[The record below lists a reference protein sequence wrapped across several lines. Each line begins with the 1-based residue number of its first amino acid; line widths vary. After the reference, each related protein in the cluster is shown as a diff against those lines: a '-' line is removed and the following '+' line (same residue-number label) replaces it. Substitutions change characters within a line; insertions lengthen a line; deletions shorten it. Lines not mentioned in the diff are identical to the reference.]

1 MNKPLD
7 GITVLDVT
15 QSVAGPYCTMLL
27 GDLGAEVIKVERP
40 GTGDDTRSWGPPY
53 WNEESTTYLSLN
65 RNKRSIAL
73 DMKHEEGQKVLWDL
87 VRQADVLVQNLRT
100 GTLERL
106 GFGYETVIAENPRII
121 YCSMTAY
128 GNAGPMRDFP
138 GYDPLMQAFGGLMS
152 VTGEPDGA
160 PVRVGTSIMDMG
172 MGMWGVIGILGALQN
187 RERTGE
193 GELVEMSLYETALSW
208 VPYQVM
214 SYLAT
219 EEVPKRHG
227 SGTAML
233 TPYEAYPT
241 HDGHILIAAGNNSLW
256 GKLCHVLGL
265 DEVSEDPR
273 FLHNPDR
280 VHNREI
286 LFEMLA
292 GRFKEDTTE
301 AWTEKLWEAGVPCSP
316 IRTMDQ
322 VVTDPQTAAVDIL
335 RSTAHPRIEGYAE
348 VGIPVSWNGMRP
360 ETRRVPPELGEDT
373 REILRRIG
381 RSPEEIDNLLAEKA
395 VADNRATSRQ
405 DS

>member
-1 MNKPLD
+1 MKKPVD
-7 GITVLDVT
+7 GVTVLDVT

-27 GDLGAEVIKVERP
+27 GDLGADVIKIERP

-53 WNEESTTYLSLN
+53 WNEESTTFLSLN

-73 DMKHEEGQKVLWDL
+73 DMKHEEGQRIMWDL

-100 GTLERL
+100 GILERL
-106 GFGYETVIAENPRII
+106 GFGYEAVKAENPQII

-187 RERTGE
+187 RERMGE
-193 GELVEMSLYETALSW
+193 GQLVEMSLYETALSW
-208 VPYQVM
+208 VPYQIM
-214 SYLAT
+214 SYLGT
-219 EEVPKRHG
+219 GEVPKRHG

-233 TPYEAYPT
+233 APYEAYPT
-241 HDGHILIAAGNNSLW
+241 RDGHILIAAGNSSLW

-265 DEVSEDPR
+265 EELPEDPR
-273 FLHNPDR
+273 FRDNPDR
-280 VHNREI
+280 VRNREALVEI
-286 LFEMLA
+286 LVE
-292 GRFKEDTTE
+292 RIRQDTTE
-301 AWTEKLWEAGVPCSP
+301 AWMERLLDAGVPCSP

-322 VVTDPQTAAVDIL
+322 VVIEPQTEAVDIL
-335 RSTAHPRIEGYAE
+335 RPTAHPRIDGYSE

-360 ETRRVPPELGEDT
+360 ETVRVPPELGEDT
-373 REILRRIG
+373 REILQEIG
-381 RSPEEIDNLLAEKA
+381 KSPEEIDSLLAEGA
-395 VADNRATSRQ
+395 LADGRTASRQ